1 MKIAWI
7 NLYLNALDDD
17 GLPIYDGEG
26 KTLLD
31 RVEFYESDLLSYC
44 RDNKIELDRIVG
56 CIPQVQSRVN
66 CSHVWWDKKER
77 EITSTISLFQI
88 LNPNPEAMSKIVTE
102 NSSEEFL
109 YSLSNYCALQVSWR
123 MSFIYSSLDQNKC
136 SQMHET

>member
-1 MKIAWI
+1 
-7 NLYLNALDDD
+7 
-17 GLPIYDGEG
+17 
-26 KTLLD
+26 LLD
-31 RVEFYESDLLSYC
+31 AYHRYSQES
-44 RDNKIELDRIVG
+44 IVPMFG
-56 CIPQVQSRVN
+56 EM
-66 CSHVWWDKKER
+66 KKKR

-123 MSFIYSSLDQNKC
+123 MSFIYSSLDQNKH